1 MAVFAMLGALM
12 YASKMIMEVAPNVH
26 LLGVFT
32 IAFTVVYRKK
42 ALYPIYTYVL
52 LNGIFCGFATWWIPY
67 LYLWAVLWG
76 ATMLLPKRIP
86 EKIRPLVY
94 MLLCAAHGFLFGTL
108 YAPAQA
114 LLYGLSFQK
123 MIAWIIS
130 GLPWDFVHGVSNFFC
145 GILIVPIVKIL
156 TFLEKIFR
164 KSFVF
169 SVGEIRNYN
178 LESETDRGENPLAAC
193 GRMRG
198 SHGEQ

>member
-1 MAVFAMLGALM
+1 MKNGKLTIREMAVFAMLGALM

-86 EKIRPLVY
+86 EKLRPLVY

-130 GLPWDFVHGVSNFFC
+130 GLPRDFVHGVSNFFC

-156 TFLEKIFR
+156 TFLEK
-164 KSFVF
+164 
-169 SVGEIRNYN
+169 N
-178 LESETDRGENPLAAC
+178 L
-193 GRMRG
+193 
-198 SHGEQ
+198 

>member
-86 EKIRPLVY
+86 EKLRPLVY

-114 LLYGLSFQK
+114 LLYGLSYQK
-123 MIAWIIS
+123 MVAWIIS

-145 GILIVPIVKIL
+145 GILIVPIIKIL
-156 TFLEKIFR
+156 TFLEK
-164 KSFVF
+164 
-169 SVGEIRNYN
+169 N
-178 LESETDRGENPLAAC
+178 L
-193 GRMRG
+193 
-198 SHGEQ
+198 

>member
-1 MAVFAMLGALM
+1 MKNGKLTIREMAVSAMLGALM

-86 EKIRPLVY
+86 EKLRPLVY

-145 GILIVPIVKIL
+145 GILIVPIIKIL
-156 TFLEKIFR
+156 TFLEK
-164 KSFVF
+164 
-169 SVGEIRNYN
+169 N
-178 LESETDRGENPLAAC
+178 L
-193 GRMRG
+193 
-198 SHGEQ
+198 

>member
-1 MAVFAMLGALM
+1 MKNGQLTIREMAVFAMLGALM

-86 EKIRPLVY
+86 EKLRPLVY
-94 MLLCAAHGFLFGTL
+94 MLLCAVHGFLFGTL

-156 TFLEKIFR
+156 TFLEK
-164 KSFVF
+164 
-169 SVGEIRNYN
+169 N
-178 LESETDRGENPLAAC
+178 L
-193 GRMRG
+193 
-198 SHGEQ
+198 

>member
-1 MAVFAMLGALM
+1 MKNGKLTIREMAVFAMLGALM

-86 EKIRPLVY
+86 EKLRPLVY

-123 MIAWIIS
+123 MVAWIIS

-145 GILIVPIVKIL
+145 GILIVPVIKIL
-156 TFLEKIFR
+156 TFLENKTAV
-164 KSFVF
+164 S
-169 SVGEIRNYN
+169 
-178 LESETDRGENPLAAC
+178 
-193 GRMRG
+193 
-198 SHGEQ
+198 